1 MKYSNIK
8 RDDARLANVKI
19 AGASVIYATT
29 SDFPTS
35 NNRVGQRVFASNIDQ
50 AFIWLAKAG
59 AYSGNTSHSGGWY
72 KIPRTT
78 DPI

>member
-35 NNRVGQRVFASNIDQ
+35 NNRAGQRVFASNIDQ
-50 AFIWLAKAG
+50 AFIWLSKAG
-59 AYSGNTSHSGGWY
+59 AYSGNTAHSGGWY